1 MDLERKEE
9 ILKRLYNN
17 PNYPS
22 AFAGVDQLWREA
34 KKEIPKIKKKE
45 VKEWL
50 EGSRT
55 YSIHRPRRVNFPRQK
70 TIPSGYM
77 TDVQADLADF
87 QKLARSNKGINY
99 ALIAIDVLSKQVFG
113 VPVKNKNSKD
123 MVAAFKNIL
132 DLMPMKPHR
141 IFTDKG
147 KEFVNSELKT
157 FLKENEI
164 EKYAP
169 NSSTV
174 KASLAERAIRNV
186 KQRLYRYMSQK
197 QTVEWVPALSDII
210 KGINNSKSRTHGMKP
225 SEVTF
230 ENAGDVWEK
239 LYGPKENLIEPEI
252 KKRPKFKKDD
262 FVRMSKNKGV
272 FHKGYFPSWSDE
284 ILQIDQVKNQ
294 NPPRYK
300 VRDYQGELFKGY
312 FYEPDLQKVR
322 KDESTTYRIEK
333 VIRTKKVDGRKKY
346 YVKFFDY
353 PNPEWIDE
361 SDIAPT
367 D

>member
-1 MDLERKEE
+1 MELEEKEN

-22 AFAGVDQLWREA
+22 SFAGVDQLWIEA
-34 KKEIPKIKKKE
+34 KKEIPNIKKRE
-45 VKEWL
+45 IKEWL

-55 YSIHRPRRVNFPRQK
+55 YTIHRPRRVNFPRQK

-77 TDVQADLADF
+77 TDVQVDLADL
-87 QKLARSNKGINY
+87 QKLSKENQGINY

-113 VPVKNKNSKD
+113 VPVKNKNAKD
-123 MVAAFKNIL
+123 MLEAFKNL
-132 DLMPMKPHR
+132 FELMPMKPHR
-141 IFTDKG
+141 LFSDKG
-147 KEFVNSELKT
+147 KEFINSELKNY
-157 FLKENEI
+157 FKENEI
-164 EKYAP
+164 EKYTP

-197 QTVEWVPALSDII
+197 QTVEWVPALSKII
-210 KGINNSKSRTHGMKP
+210 NGINNSKSRTHGLKP
-225 SEVTF
+225 SEVNF
-230 ENAGDVWEK
+230 VNAEEVWEK
-239 LYGPKENLIEPEI
+239 LYGPRENLIEPEI
-252 KKRPKFKKDD
+252 KKSPKFKIDD
-262 FVRMSKNKGV
+262 YVRMSKNKGV

-300 VRDYQGELFKGY
+300 VRDQHGELFKGY
-312 FYEPDLQKVR
+312 FYEPDLQRVR

-333 VIRTKKVDGRKKY
+333 VIRTKKVNGKKKY
-346 YVKFFDY
+346 FVKFYDY

>member
-1 MDLERKEE
+1 MELEEKEK

-22 AFAGVDQLWREA
+22 SFAGVDQLWIEA
-34 KKEIPKIKKKE
+34 KKELPNIKKKE
-45 VKEWL
+45 IKEWL

-55 YSIHRPRRVNFPRQK
+55 YTIHRPRRVNFPRQK

-77 TDVQADLADF
+77 TDVQVDIADL
-87 QKLARSNKGINY
+87 QKISKENNGINY
-99 ALIAIDVLSKQVFG
+99 ALIAIDILSKQVFG
-113 VPVKNKNSKD
+113 VPVKNKNAKD
-123 MVAAFKNIL
+123 MLAAFKNL
-132 DLMPMKPHR
+132 FELMPMKPHR
-141 IFTDKG
+141 LFSDKG
-147 KEFVNSELKT
+147 KEFTNSDLKT
-157 FLKENEI
+157 FFKENDI
-164 EKYAP
+164 QKFTP

-197 QTVEWVPALSDII
+197 QTVEWVPALSKII
-210 KGINNSKSRTHGMKP
+210 NAINNSKSRTHGMKP
-225 SEVTF
+225 SEVNF
-230 ENAGDVWEK
+230 NNAKEVWEK
-239 LYGPKENLIEPEI
+239 LYGPREDLIESEI
-252 KKRPKFKKDD
+252 KKPPKFKKDD

-284 ILQIDQVKNQ
+284 ILQIEQVKNQ

-300 VRDYQGELFKGY
+300 VRDQQGELFKGY

-322 KDESTTYRIEK
+322 KDESTTYRIEE
-333 VIRTKKVDGRKKY
+333 VIRTKKVNGRKKY
-346 YVKFFDY
+346 FVKFYDY